1 MALRLIVIIGLAQ
14 VRRAHDGRLPRDRLT
29 RVFEHIRTPT
39 LSHWRVM
46 ALETCKALEEG
57 ETAECRELGALLA
70 PIARLMSDLIG
81 HGGDPE
87 TASLLRLRNML
98 AHGSVST
105 MLARDLAE
113 RWRAR
118 IDNLLGRLEPLAS
131 LPLLARTSDGKVVRV
146 TGEAGTVKI
155 VSDIDPAAVGTRVGA
170 AAIRLADRGAAAGAV
185 RAARGAAGR

>member
-81 HGGDPE
+81 HGGDHQCEP
-87 TASLLRLRNML
+87 AHPGPRLRI
-98 AHGSVST
+98 GGQQ
-105 MLARDLAE
+105 R
-113 RWRAR
+113 
-118 IDNLLGRLEPLAS
+118 RL
-131 LPLLARTSDGKVVRV
+131 RV
-146 TGEAGTVKI
+146 FPSPSIK
-155 VSDIDPAAVGTRVGA
+155 VGTTICGLIARYA
-170 AAIRLADRGAAAGAV
+170 STNWSPFSSCRKLSSRAMPFRLSAMRTRKLACE
-185 RAARGAAGR
+185 R